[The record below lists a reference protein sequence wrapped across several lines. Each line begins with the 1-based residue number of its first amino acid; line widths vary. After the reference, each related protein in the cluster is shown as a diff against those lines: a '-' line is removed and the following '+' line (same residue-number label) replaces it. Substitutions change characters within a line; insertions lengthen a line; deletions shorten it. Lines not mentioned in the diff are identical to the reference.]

1 VVSAIG
7 LDVGSKRIGVA
18 GCDSTGLIAT
28 GLTTVVRTNLPADLE
43 ALRDLV
49 LQRRAEAVIVGLPKN
64 MNGSLGQQAQR
75 TQLFGTRLQEA
86 LGVNVHYVD
95 ERLTTVQAERSMQ
108 RQGLS
113 ALKRRALIDQQ
124 AAAIILQQW
133 LDIRRHQQLC
143 PIQES
148 IDERDLNP

>member
-28 GLTTVVRTNLPADLE
+28 GLTTVVRTNLPADFE
-43 ALRDLV
+43 ALRTLV
-49 LQRRAEAVIVGLPKN
+49 LQRRAEVVIVGLPKN

-75 TQLFGTRLQEA
+75 TQLFGMRLQEA
-86 LGVNVHYVD
+86 LGVSVHYVD

-148 IDERDLNP
+148 IDERDFNP

>member
-43 ALRDLV
+43 ALRTLV

-64 MNGSLGQQAQR
+64 MNGTLGQQAQR

-86 LGVNVHYVD
+86 LGVSVHYVD

>member
-43 ALRDLV
+43 ALRTLV
-49 LQRRAEAVIVGLPKN
+49 LQRHAEAVIVGLPKN

-148 IDERDLNP
+148 IDERDFNP

>member
-28 GLTTVVRTNLPADLE
+28 GLVTVVRTNLPADFE
-43 ALRDLV
+43 ALRTLV
-49 LQRRAEAVIVGLPKN
+49 LQRRAEAVVVGLPKN

-86 LGVNVHYVD
+86 LGVSVHYVD